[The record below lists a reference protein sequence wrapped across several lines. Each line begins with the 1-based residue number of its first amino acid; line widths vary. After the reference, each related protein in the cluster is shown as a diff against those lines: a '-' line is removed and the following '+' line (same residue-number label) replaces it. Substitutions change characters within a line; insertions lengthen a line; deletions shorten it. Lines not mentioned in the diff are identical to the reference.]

1 MDKVSQGAVLFADV
15 SGSTKLYETA
25 GDAAGLSIVAACL
38 EIFVQ
43 QTGAAGGRVV
53 KTIGDAI
60 LAVFESADAAARAAI
75 GMQQRID
82 SLPPAGGHKIAV
94 RVGFHEGQ
102 VVERQDDLFG
112 DTVNLA
118 ARLVQVAHAG
128 QIILSGDTACAL
140 SEELRV
146 GCRSLHAVP
155 VKGKANEV
163 AIFELL
169 WRADQEEATAILPTL
184 RVRTA
189 MAALRLRYEGVE
201 TVVDAA
207 RRTFVLGRD
216 KTADLIIGERTASRA
231 HARIEHR
238 AGKFVLLD
246 HSANGTYVSVEGE
259 PELLLHREEFVLH
272 GKGVIALGIPRTSAS
287 ALIEFACE

>member
-82 SLPPAGGHKIAV
+82 ALPPAGGHKIAV

-207 RRTFVLGRD
+207 CRTFVLGRD

-238 AGKFVLLD
+238 AGKFFLLD